1 MKIFRKSLLIST
13 AFVLST
19 SLFSCSDGTTPDS
32 SSAPE
37 DVKISPQS
45 ITFEW
50 QNIYMDKL
58 AEFKN
63 SADFSADIKN
73 GSRFDLFDITGDKTP
88 ELIISP
94 DNNGL
99 TPCRI
104 YSCSN
109 GELVELGETGNSGT
123 FCYLPDMQLIKDE
136 YQGDGFI
143 IGKYISYQD
152 GTFETVIS
160 YSDNLMSAS
169 SGATIRYEINGEEV
183 LLPDYDSALSTYRS
197 SPAIDAGRKYT
208 FGDNALNY
216 AVKCSE
222 SWGAV
227 LSLSQKELYR
237 TKLSELLN
245 SPDAVYAFELCDLNN
260 DEIPELIIS
269 NGSELQNYC
278 EIYYFAENGLAH
290 IDGVFGAYGQFTFDT
305 EQFVLSAGVA
315 RWSINNS
322 NFSANDYR
330 FSDSLAETGRKYL
343 LTEKN
348 ITTALN

>member
-1 MKIFRKSLLIST
+1 MKIFRKSLLIAT
-13 AFVLST
+13 AFVLSI
-19 SLFSCSDGTTPDS
+19 SIFSCSNSTSPDS
-32 SSAPE
+32 SSSPD

-50 QNIYMDKL
+50 QNVYMDKL

-63 SADFSADIKN
+63 SADFSADVKT

-94 DNNGL
+94 DNNGQ

-104 YSCSN
+104 YSCIN
-109 GELVELGETGNSGT
+109 GGLVELGETGNSGT

-136 YQGDGFI
+136 YQGDGFV

-152 GTFETVIS
+152 GTFDTVIS
-160 YSDNLMSAS
+160 YSDNSMSAS
-169 SGATIRYEINGEEV
+169 LGVSIRYEINGEEV
-183 LLPDYDSALSTYRS
+183 LLPDYDSALSKYS
-197 SPAIDAGRKYT
+197 ASPAIDAGRKYT

-227 LSLSQKELYR
+227 LSPSQRELYK

-245 SPDAVYAFELCDLNN
+245 PLDAIYAFELCDLNS

-269 NGSELQNYC
+269 NGNAPESYC
-278 EIYYFAENGLAH
+278 EIYYFNEDGLAH
-290 IDGVFGAYGQFTFDT
+290 IDGAFGAYGQFTFDT
-305 EQFVLSAGVA
+305 EQFVLSAGMA

-322 NFSANDYR
+322 NFSANDYQH
-330 FSDSLAETGRKYL
+330 SDNLAEIGRKYL
-343 LTEKN
+343 LNEKN
-348 ITTALN
+348 ITIALN

>member
-1 MKIFRKSLLIST
+1 
-13 AFVLST
+13 
-19 SLFSCSDGTTPDS
+19 
-32 SSAPE
+32 
-37 DVKISPQS
+37 
-45 ITFEW
+45 
-50 QNIYMDKL
+50 MDKL

-63 SADFSADIKN
+63 SADFSADVKT

-109 GELVELGETGNSGT
+109 GEIVELGETGNCGT
-123 FCYLPDMQLIKDE
+123 FCYLPNMQLIKDE
-136 YQGDGFI
+136 YQGDGFV

-183 LLPDYDSALSTYRS
+183 LLPDYDSALSEYS
-197 SPAIDAGRKYT
+197 ASPAIDAGRKYT

-237 TKLSELLN
+237 AKLSELLN
-245 SPDAVYAFELCDLNN
+245 SPDAIYAFELCDLNA

-278 EIYYFAENGLAH
+278 EIYYFAENELAH

-315 RWSINNS
+315 RWSINNN
-322 NFSANDYR
+322 NFSANDYKY
-330 FSDSLAETGRKYL
+330 SDSLAEIGRKYL